1 MKFSYLV
8 SFALVLGWNSEVVM
22 TRNAVHTVRHDI
34 AFVHTFDTK
43 EMCMSRCRIGCT
55 QQHSEDLMMP
65 RWHCPLQEEDEN
77 DVEEEEKT
85 SLGGKMLI
93 IVPCVIFGSLLFL
106 FFCVSAMQRFCRND
120 Y

>member
-1 MKFSYLV
+1 MEFVQLL
-8 SFALVLGWNSEVVM
+8 ALMLVLAWNSDVVS
-22 TRNAVHTVRHDI
+22 TRNAVHPVRHDL